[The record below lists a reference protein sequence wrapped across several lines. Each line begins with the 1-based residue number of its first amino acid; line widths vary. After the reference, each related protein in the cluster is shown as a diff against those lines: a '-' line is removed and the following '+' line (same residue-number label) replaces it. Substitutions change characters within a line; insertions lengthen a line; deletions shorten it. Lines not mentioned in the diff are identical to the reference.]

1 MSSLDKGFLYGL
13 VFMNGAGQA
22 YTART
27 GQAYTASGRS
37 NRPMGALISHA
48 VLFCNEATLMLHYM
62 KHTLVGCFSI
72 QENYLSLG
80 VAYYASVLYI

>member
-1 MSSLDKGFLYGL
+1 MVL
-13 VFMNGAGQA
+13 VFMNGTGQA

-48 VLFCNEATLMLHYM
+48 VLFCNEASM
-62 KHTLVGCFSI
+62 KRTLVGCFSI

-80 VAYYASVLYI
+80 IAYYASVLYI